1 MLYASV
7 NRGAKGGGWSA
18 PSNGVTQES
27 IDSLQFKQETL
38 TSYELGEKL
47 TFWDGRARI
56 NGAVFYYNYQN
67 YQGFFLAGLTQ
78 VVQNVDAN
86 IKGGELELA
95 VAPTRG
101 MNLQLGVSHLQTEA
115 KDVPL
120 PAGGFTDTQLPQAPS
135 WSVNSV
141 ASYEWEIPTGKLA
154 IEADTKW
161 NAHEYLELLNA
172 PVDYQPSYALSNARL
187 TYSSGVGH
195 WDVSAW
201 VKNLTDKYYRVY
213 NLDLSALGFN
223 QGVYGPPRT
232 FGGTFTYRWGK

>member
-1 MLYASV
+1 MNGKSR
-7 NRGAKGGGWSA
+7 RGS
-18 PSNGVTQES
+18 S
-27 IDSLQFKQETL
+27 
-38 TSYELGEKL
+38 
-47 TFWDGRARI
+47 
-56 NGAVFYYNYQN
+56 
-67 YQGFFLAGLTQ
+67 
-78 VVQNVDAN
+78 
-86 IKGGELELA
+86 
-95 VAPTRG
+95 
-101 MNLQLGVSHLQTEA
+101 
-115 KDVPL
+115 PL
-120 PAGGFTDTQLPQAPS
+120 
-135 WSVNSV
+135 
-141 ASYEWEIPTGKLA
+141 KR
-154 IEADTKW
+154 